1 MKVSTN
7 LVMTELDNDT
17 LQSTVFQY
25 FVITVWMKSSYFWKV
40 IQSLL
45 SVYVR
50 HFVNYT
56 SIFCRPLWP

>member
-25 FVITVWMKSSYFWKV
+25 FVITVWMKSSYF
-40 IQSLL
+40 
-45 SVYVR
+45 
-50 HFVNYT
+50 
-56 SIFCRPLWP
+56 